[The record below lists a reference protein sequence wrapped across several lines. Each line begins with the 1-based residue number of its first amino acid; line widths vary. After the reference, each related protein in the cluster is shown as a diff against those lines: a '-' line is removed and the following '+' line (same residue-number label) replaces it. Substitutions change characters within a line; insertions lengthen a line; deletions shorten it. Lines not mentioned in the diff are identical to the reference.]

1 MANSEVFHLYEKIL
15 QKKMV
20 FSDYSAIMILKVS
33 VYRFNLNP
41 RDISETLIGLLIK
54 ANVLT
59 LNFHEK

>member
-1 MANSEVFHLYEKIL
+1 
-15 QKKMV
+15 MV

-41 RDISETLIGLLIK
+41 RDISGNFDEKLLIK

>member
-1 MANSEVFHLYEKIL
+1 MANSEVIYMKIL

-41 RDISETLIGLLIK
+41 RDIPETLIGLLIK

-59 LNFHEK
+59 